1 MEYVLPV
8 EYWYTVLTIC
18 VFASHILCQSVEN
31 IRDFVDSLLLTQ
43 KENIEAG
50 EEEADR
56 LTDSHLIQTV
66 SDIYGGADIN
76 L

>member
-1 MEYVLPV
+1 MKLIVCLSSYRRAKRAYLS
-8 EYWYTVLTIC
+8 L
-18 VFASHILCQSVEN
+18 EN

-56 LTDSHLIQTV
+56 LTDRHLIQTV
-66 SDIYGGADIN
+66 SDIFIGTDGN